1 MLRVELDLRW
11 RLGRR
16 EAVPFDD
23 ALFDLLEGIDESESL
38 QSAARRAGLSYRHAW
53 GLLNGWAKS
62 LGRPLAVLERGRGTR
77 LTMLGARLLLLRE
90 KTRARLEPELSR
102 IATEVAANLGETDA
116 GITRRL
122 RIHASHDLALR
133 SATERLAD
141 THGFD
146 IDLAVLGSHDSLESL
161 ARRRCDAAGFHTAP
175 DTSLEALLGE
185 AFPKG
190 IPESI
195 LVYRLFRR
203 EQGLITA
210 SGVQPTARTLAD
222 VAKTGLKFINRQR
235 GSGTR
240 TLFDRLLGEAGLR
253 PSDVRGYHDE
263 EFTHL
268 AVAATIAGG
277 GADVGFGI
285 RAAAAQFGLGF
296 TPLAV
301 ETYYLACREARSRDE
316 PIPRLIAFL
325 RSEEFRDICGSLPG
339 YDATDSG
346 RSQRI
351 AAPRTRRLR
360 KVSD

>member
-1 MLRVELDLRW
+1 M
-11 RLGRR
+11 
-16 EAVPFDD
+16 
-23 ALFDLLEGIDESESL
+23 
-38 QSAARRAGLSYRHAW
+38 
-53 GLLNGWAKS
+53 
-62 LGRPLAVLERGRGTR
+62 
-77 LTMLGARLLLLRE
+77 
-90 KTRARLEPELSR
+90 
-102 IATEVAANLGETDA
+102 
-116 GITRRL
+116 
-122 RIHASHDLALR
+122 
-133 SATERLAD
+133 
-141 THGFD
+141 
-146 IDLAVLGSHDSLESL
+146 
-161 ARRRCDAAGFHTAP
+161 
-175 DTSLEALLGE
+175 LGE

-190 IPESI
+190 IPEPI
-195 LVYRLFRR
+195 LAYRLFQR

-210 SGVQPTARTLAD
+210 SGVKPSAQTLAD
-222 VAKTGLKFINRQR
+222 LAKTGLKFINRQR

-296 TPLAV
+296 TPLAL

-325 RSEEFRDICGSLPG
+325 RSDEFRNICGELPG

-346 RSQRI
+346 GSQRI
-351 AAPRTRRLR
+351 AAPRTRRVR
-360 KVSD
+360 KSNE